1 VESSTVKAPLLFAEN
16 IHKKYADI
24 NILTDINL
32 SLNHGEIHGLL
43 GVDGAGKTSLVN
55 ILSGVTSPDA
65 GRIYLD
71 GKPITLDSSERANAL
86 GIGVAH
92 QGNQLIPGMDIV
104 ENVMLSFSPRKRFL
118 FLPIIDWGKIREA
131 AQEALELL
139 ETDIN
144 LDTNIRD
151 LNFAQR
157 QLVKIAVAIAT
168 RPKILLLD
176 EPTYGLSAAQSQTF
190 FRAMHRLSQRGTGI
204 LYTSQRLDEL
214 PHISDRV
221 TVIKEGKILGTMQ
234 AGDVTLRSVVELMV
248 EDTSQAMSLRQSDR
262 LRRDF
267 VSLVSHELRTPLATI
282 RGYAETVIARRWSE
296 EIQQECMENINAGCE
311 RLTDLVDD
319 LLDISNLDQGS
330 MRIEKES
337 LMLDRLVN
345 NLLVSQWRHKAVEHK
360 IESHFPPEF
369 PSIQADPRRIEQVLN
384 NMVENSIKYSQKG
397 GRIIIS
403 GDVDTD
409 NKSVTVTV
417 QDEGAGIS
425 EEYLERIFERFYR
438 APNPS
443 AGYTDG
449 SGLGLSICKG
459 IINRHGGQIWA
470 ESSPGK
476 GTTITFSLPLNP
488 RVVMAWVEP

>member
-1 VESSTVKAPLLFAEN
+1 MESSTIKAPLLFAEN
-16 IHKKYADI
+16 IDKKYADI
-24 NILTDINL
+24 NILIGINL

-65 GRIYLD
+65 GCIYLD
-71 GKPITLDSSERANAL
+71 GKPIILDSFERANAQ
-86 GIGVAH
+86 GIGVVH
-92 QGNQLIPGMDIV
+92 QGNQLIPGMNIV
-104 ENVMLSFSPRKRFL
+104 ENIMLSFFPKKRFL
-118 FLPIIDWGKIREA
+118 FLPIIDWAKIREA

-144 LDTNIRD
+144 LDANVRD
-151 LNFAQR
+151 LTFSQ
-157 QLVKIAVAIAT
+157 QQMIKIAVTIAT
-168 RPKILLLD
+168 RPRILLLD
-176 EPTYGLSAAQSQTF
+176 EPTYGLTSAQAQTL
-190 FRAMHRLSQRGTGI
+190 FRAMHRLAQHGAGI

-282 RGYAETVIARRWSE
+282 RGYAETVTSRRWSE
-296 EIQQECMENINAGCE
+296 EIQQECLENINAGCE

-345 NLLVSQWRHKAVEHK
+345 NLLSSQWKLKAIDHK
-360 IESHFPPEF
+360 IEAHFPSEF
-369 PSIQADPRRIEQVLN
+369 PPIQADPRRIEQVLN
-384 NMVENSIKYSQKG
+384 NLVENSIKYSEKG
-397 GRIIIS
+397 GLITIFGR
-403 GDVDTD
+403 VDTD
-409 NKSVTVTV
+409 NKMVVVTV
-417 QDEGAGIS
+417 QDQGGGIP

-470 ESSPGK
+470 ESSLGK
-476 GTTITFSLPLNP
+476 GTAITFSLPLNP

>member
-1 VESSTVKAPLLFAEN
+1 MESSTVKAPLLFAEN
-16 IHKKYADI
+16 IHKKYAEI

-55 ILSGVTSPDA
+55 ILSGVTTPDM
-65 GRIYLD
+65 GHIHLD
-71 GKPITLDSSERANAL
+71 GKPVTLDSSEKAYAL

-92 QGNQLIPGMDIV
+92 QRNQLIPGMNIV
-104 ENVMLSFSPRKRFL
+104 ENAMLSYFPRKRFL
-118 FLPIIDWGKIREA
+118 FLPVIDWKKIRRA
-131 AQEALELL
+131 AKEALELL
-139 ETDIN
+139 EADIN
-144 LDTNIRD
+144 LDTDVRD
-151 LNFAQR
+151 LTFAQ
-157 QLVKIAVAIAT
+157 QQIVKIAVAIAT
-168 RPKILLLD
+168 RPRILLLD
-176 EPTYGLSAAQSQTF
+176 EPTYGLSGAQAQTI
-190 FRAMHRLSQRGTGI
+190 FRAIHRLAQHGTGI

-282 RGYAETVIARRWSE
+282 RGYAETVTSRRWSE
-296 EIQQECMENINAGCE
+296 EIQQECLENINAGCE
-311 RLTDLVDD
+311 RLTGLVDD
-319 LLDISNLDQGS
+319 LLDIANLDQGS

-337 LMLDRLVN
+337 LMLDRLIN
-345 NLLVSQWRHKAVEHK
+345 NLLASQWKSKAVDHK
-360 IESHFPPEF
+360 IETRFPPDF

-384 NMVENSIKYSQKG
+384 NLVENSIKYSQKG
-397 GRIIIS
+397 GRIVIS
-403 GDVDTD
+403 GEVDAA
-409 NKSVTVTV
+409 NKAVTVTV
-417 QDEGAGIS
+417 QDEGAGIP
-425 EEYLERIFERFYR
+425 EEHLERIFERFYR
-438 APNPS
+438 APNSS

-476 GTTITFSLPLNP
+476 GMSITFSLPLNP

>member
-1 VESSTVKAPLLFAEN
+1 
-16 IHKKYADI
+16 
-24 NILTDINL
+24 
-32 SLNHGEIHGLL
+32 
-43 GVDGAGKTSLVN
+43 
-55 ILSGVTSPDA
+55 
-65 GRIYLD
+65 
-71 GKPITLDSSERANAL
+71 
-86 GIGVAH
+86 
-92 QGNQLIPGMDIV
+92 
-104 ENVMLSFSPRKRFL
+104 
-118 FLPIIDWGKIREA
+118 
-131 AQEALELL
+131 
-139 ETDIN
+139 
-144 LDTNIRD
+144 
-151 LNFAQR
+151 
-157 QLVKIAVAIAT
+157 
-168 RPKILLLD
+168 LLD
-176 EPTYGLSAAQSQTF
+176 EPTYGLSAGQAQVF
-190 FRAMHRLSQRGTGI
+190 FKAMHRLAQHGTGI

-248 EDTSQAMSLRQSDR
+248 EDTSQAMSLRQTDR

-296 EIQQECMENINAGCE
+296 EIQQECLENINAGCE

-319 LLDISNLDQGS
+319 LLDIANLDQGS

-345 NLLVSQWRHKAVEHK
+345 NLLTSQWKLKAVNHK
-360 IESHFPPEF
+360 IEASFPPEF

-384 NMVENSIKYSQKG
+384 NLVENSIKYSQKG

-403 GDVDTD
+403 GEVDAD
-409 NKSVTVTV
+409 NKAVTVTV
-417 QDEGAGIS
+417 QDEGAGIP

-443 AGYTDG
+443 AAYTDG

-459 IINRHGGQIWA
+459 IINRHGGQVWA

-476 GTTITFSLPLNP
+476 GTAITFSLPLNP
-488 RVVMAWVEP
+488 RVVMAWVDP

>member
-1 VESSTVKAPLLFAEN
+1 VESPTVKAPLLFAEN

-65 GRIYLD
+65 GCIYLD
-71 GKPITLDSSERANAL
+71 GKPVILDSSEKGNAL

-104 ENVMLSFSPRKRFL
+104 ENVMLSYSPRKRFL
-118 FLPIIDWGKIREA
+118 FLPIIDWKKIREA

-139 ETDIN
+139 ESDIK

-151 LNFAQR
+151 LTFAQR
-157 QLVKIAVAIAT
+157 QMVKIAVAIAT

-176 EPTYGLSAAQSQTF
+176 EPTYGLSTAQAQVLF
-190 FRAMHRLSQRGTGI
+190 KAMHRLAQHGTGI

-248 EDTSQAMSLRQSDR
+248 EDTSQAMSLRQTDR

-282 RGYAETVIARRWSE
+282 RGYAETVIARKWSE

-345 NLLVSQWRHKAVEHK
+345 NLLTSQWRRKAVDHK
-360 IESHFPPEF
+360 IEARFPSEF
-369 PSIQADPRRIEQVLN
+369 PSIQADPRRIEQVLTN
-384 NMVENSIKYSQKG
+384 LVENSIKYSQKG
-397 GRIIIS
+397 GHITIS
-403 GDVDTD
+403 GEVDED
-409 NKSVTVTV
+409 NKAVTVTV

-425 EEYLERIFERFYR
+425 EEYIERIFERFYR

-470 ESSPGK
+470 ESSPGN
-476 GTTITFSLPLNP
+476 GTAITFSLPLNP

>member
-16 IHKKYADI
+16 IHKKHADI
-24 NILTDINL
+24 NILTGINL
-32 SLNHGEIHGLL
+32 SVHHGEIHGLL
-43 GVDGAGKTSLVN
+43 GVDGAGKTSLVH
-55 ILSGVTSPDA
+55 ILSGVTSPDT
-65 GRIYLD
+65 GHIYLD
-71 GKPITLDSSERANAL
+71 GKSVILHSPEAANAL
-86 GIGVAH
+86 GIGVAY
-92 QGNQLIPGMDIV
+92 QGNQLVPGMNII
-104 ENVMLSFSPRKRFL
+104 ENVMLSYAPRKHFL
-118 FLPIIDWGKIREA
+118 LLSMIDWEKIRLA
-131 AQEALELL
+131 AEEALDLL

-144 LDTNIRD
+144 LDVNVRD
-151 LNFAQR
+151 LTFAQ
-157 QLVKIAVAIAT
+157 QQMVKIAMAIAT
-168 RPKILLLD
+168 RPRILLLD
-176 EPTYGLSAAQSQTF
+176 EPTYGLSAVQAQTF
-190 FRAMHRLSQRGTGI
+190 FRAMHRLSQHGTGI

-234 AGDVTLRSVVELMV
+234 SGDVTLRSVVELMV

-311 RLTDLVDD
+311 RLTNLVDD

-345 NLLVSQWRHKAVEHK
+345 NLLASQWNHKAVDHK
-360 IESHFPPEF
+360 IEAHFPPDF
-369 PSIQADPRRIEQVLN
+369 PSVQADPRRIEQVLN
-384 NMVENSIKYSQKG
+384 NLVENSIKYSQKG
-397 GRIIIS
+397 GLITIS
-403 GDVDTD
+403 GEVDAG
-409 NKSVTVTV
+409 NKTVTVTV
-417 QDEGAGIS
+417 KDEGTGIPD
-425 EEYLERIFERFYR
+425 EFLERIFERFYR

-443 AGYTDG
+443 ATYVDG

-459 IINRHGGQIWA
+459 IINCHGGQIWA
-470 ESSPGK
+470 ESEPGK
-476 GTTITFSLPLNP
+476 GTAISFSLQLTP
-488 RVVMAWVEP
+488 RVVMAWVQS